1 MLFERFMLE
10 DIRKLIHAEPFIPF
24 TIYTVDG
31 SVLQVPTVD
40 HIAAPATVK
49 RVFVFEDNGNYE
61 VLSPLLIARI
71 TVERGEPAT
80 SPEA

>member
-1 MLFERFMLE
+1 MLE
-10 DIRKLIHAEPFIPF
+10 DIRKLIQAEPFIPF
-24 TIYTVDG
+24 TIYTADG
-31 SVLQVPTVD
+31 SRLHVPTVD

-49 RVFVFEDNGNYE
+49 RIFVFEDDGNYE

-71 TVERGEPAT
+71 SVERGEPAI